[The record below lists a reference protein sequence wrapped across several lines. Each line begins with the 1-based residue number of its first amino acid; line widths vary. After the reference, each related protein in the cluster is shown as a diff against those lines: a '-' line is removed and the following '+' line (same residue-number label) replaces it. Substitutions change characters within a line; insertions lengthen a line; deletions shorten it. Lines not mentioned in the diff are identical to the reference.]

1 MKALTARCVARGV
14 DALDL
19 DGADLD
25 DVAAVV
31 ETEVIRSDAS
41 RALDPRS
48 LESVHVHRNVDRLQQ
63 GSDALDA
70 MTHHRTTDVVG
81 VIVGGEHSSDR
92 HPIGCGDVQKF
103 SDTVGRIDDDAFPG
117 RAIADQIDEVDHLT
131 GHRVG
136 RGEIVSGQEL
146 AKVEDVGHRLYANPV
161 SFERL
166 TRLDVGQRIPFGGD
180 RVATVSADLAASFL
194 PGDRLVVVQSTGDL
208 LHVPR
213 SVGDIVDQAV
223 TEAQSAFRAFGK
235 VVTSAVDRFYEEF
248 ATRLENDEIFGVVSA
263 ANDSD
268 VKDAR
273 VRGRATGRL
282 VLSDSMRRDMIV
294 ALRMWRDLEDPFGG
308 STDTIHHASWSVEQR
323 RSSLGVIGFVFE
335 GRPNVFADATGV
347 LKSGNTVVFRIG
359 SDALRTARSLMDV
372 CVKPALK
379 ASGLPSGSVVL
390 VDSPDRAAG
399 HALFSDSRLA
409 LAVARGSGEAVAQL
423 GAVARQAGIP
433 VSLHGTGGAWMHVA
447 SDMEASR
454 VAAIVEASLD
464 RKVCNT
470 VNVIT
475 IGGDDGDLLRAV
487 LNGVQSA
494 ASRRG
499 VRPVIHTTLADRP
512 AMLDQIGHE
521 ADVRGHVDQTFLGT
535 EWEWDDV
542 PEVSVIRVRDL
553 DETLELF
560 DLYSPRFIL
569 SVLSDDHE
577 MLEDAYRSSE
587 APFVGNGFTR
597 WVDGQYALGRPE
609 LGLSNWQDGR
619 LFARGGILSGDG
631 VFSVRYVA
639 RHNDAQQRR

>member
-1 MKALTARCVARGV
+1 MKALTAWCVSGCV

-19 DGADLD
+19 DGADPD
-25 DVAAVV
+25 DVASVM
-31 ETEVIRSDAS
+31 ETEVIGSDAG

-48 LESVHVHRNVDRLQQ
+48 LESVHVHRYVDRLEQ

-70 MTHHRTTDVVG
+70 MTHHRSTDVVG
-81 VIVGGEHSSDR
+81 VIVGREHSGDR
-92 HPIGCGDVQKF
+92 HSIGSGDVQKI
-103 SDTVGRIDDDAFPG
+103 SHTVSRIDDDTFPG
-117 RAIADQIDEVDHLT
+117 RAVADQIDEVDHLA
-131 GHRVG
+131 GQRVG
-136 RGEIVSGQEL
+136 RCEIVSGQEL
-146 AKVEDVGHRLYANPV
+146 AKVEVVGHRLYANPV

-180 RVATVSADLAASFL
+180 RVSTVSADLAAAFQ

-213 SVGDIVDQAV
+213 AVGDIVDQAV
-223 TEAQSAFRAFGK
+223 TEAQSAFRSIGK
-235 VVTSAVDRFYEEF
+235 VDTSAVDRFYEEF
-248 ATRLENDEIFGVVSA
+248 ATRLENDEVFGVVSS
-263 ANDSD
+263 ANDTD

-273 VRGRATGRL
+273 DRGRATGRL
-282 VLSDSMRRDMIV
+282 VLSDSMRRDMVV
-294 ALRMWRDLEDPFGG
+294 ALRMWRDLEDPFEG
-308 STDTIHHASWSVEQR
+308 STETVHHASWSVEQR
-323 RSSLGVIGFVFE
+323 KSSLGVIGFVFE

-372 CVKPALK
+372 CVKPALR
-379 ASGLPSGSVVL
+379 AAGLPSGSVVL

-409 LAVARGSGEAVAQL
+409 LAVARGSGDAVAQL
-423 GAVARQAGIP
+423 GSVARQAGIP

-447 SDMEASR
+447 SDVETSR
-454 VAAIVEASLD
+454 IRSIVEASLD

-475 IGGDDGDLLRAV
+475 IGGDDTDGLRAV
-487 LNGVQSA
+487 LDGVRSA

-499 VRPVIHTTLADRP
+499 VRPVVHTALADRS
-512 AMLDQIGHE
+512 AVLDQIGDE
-521 ADVRGHVDQTFLGT
+521 GDVRDHVDRAFLGT
-535 EWEWDDV
+535 EWEWDEM
-542 PEVSVIRVRDL
+542 PEVSVVRVRDL
-553 DETLELF
+553 DEALELF

-569 SVLSDDHE
+569 SVLSDDDE
-577 MLEDAYRSSE
+577 LLEDAYRSSE

-631 VFSVRYVA
+631 VYSIRYVA
-639 RHNDAQQRR
+639 HHEDAEQRR